1 MLRKRTIQTN
11 AAKDSV
17 RVSPS
22 FGDPGALSGA
32 LAGGSF
38 VGGVA
43 GAMALADSPY
53 PRPGSEPAEIRRYF
67 RGNSGAARLSVVG
80 QLISAASLARFTASA
95 ARLAERSGRGS
106 RGLQATAL
114 VGGGLAAASLATS
127 ALLSAALTGGR
138 GEQDASAVALHK
150 FMFAAGGPVHGVGF
164 GVLIG
169 SLGLAGLRTGELPR
183 PLAQAGLASAAPG
196 SLSPLYFAW
205 KPAAW
210 FTRPGGSRGCWSAA
224 SPESGWLAARAS
236 VRQAIVGTSTR
247 IPASLRQRR
256 KHGPGNQQ
264 RRASQQRERV
274 QVGGLPIRRRG
285 CLVLPF
291 RHGPR

>member
-67 RGNSGAARLSVVG
+67 RGNAGAARLSVVG
-80 QLISAASLARFTASA
+80 QLISAASLARFTASV
-95 ARLAERSGRGS
+95 ARLAARSGRGS
-106 RGLQATAL
+106 RGLRAAAL
-114 VGGGLAAASLATS
+114 AGGLAAASLATS

-138 GEQDASAVALHK
+138 GEQEASAAALHRL
-150 FMFAAGGPVHGVGF
+150 MFAAGGPVHGGGF
-164 GVLIG
+164 GVLVG
-169 SLGLAGLRTGELPR
+169 SLGLAGLSTGELPR
-183 PLAQAGLASAAPG
+183 PLALAGLASAAAG
-196 SLSPLYFAW
+196 SLSPLYFVW
-205 KPAAW
+205 EPAAW
-210 FTRPGGSRGCWSAA
+210 F
-224 SPESGWLAARAS
+224 
-236 VRQAIVGTSTR
+236 
-247 IPASLRQRR
+247 IPAGRFSGLLVSGIAGVRLSRR
-256 KHGPGNQQ
+256 SG
-264 RRASQQRERV
+264 
-274 QVGGLPIRRRG
+274 
-285 CLVLPF
+285 
-291 RHGPR
+291 